1 MCRVKAAVT
10 AKCASHLTSSIWPKS
25 RRHHSSRTIGE
36 LLMQVFDSLLTWNSS
51 NGLIKIFWNLDSITT
66 ISDPI
71 NGFQSALNSHE
82 ARNIKQ
88 EAKPIKPIIAT
99 STTNSQDFKNNN
111 NSIITSSSIKKH
123 IGNLSQDLNSF
134 GQLSGIPFSTN
145 QASRINNTQQSVTF
159 REPES
164 TVFENTNTIQKLGWW
179 NIFYLFFC

>member
-1 MCRVKAAVT
+1 MV
-10 AKCASHLTSSIWPKS
+10 
-25 RRHHSSRTIGE
+25 
-36 LLMQVFDSLLTWNSS
+36 VFIF
-51 NGLIKIFWNLDSITT
+51 LIEIDSITT

-71 NGFQSALNSHE
+71 NGFQSALNSQE
-82 ARNIKQ
+82 TRNIKQ

-99 STTNSQDFKNNN
+99 STTNSQDFKNN

-164 TVFENTNTIQKLGWW
+164 TVFENTNSIQKLGK
-179 NIFYLFFC
+179 I